1 MMTLK
6 TVAYTLLWLV
16 VAALPAYTANAATLR
31 DVRHIVIILKE
42 NHTFDNYF
50 GLFPGRRR
58 EYDGRARGQTRAA
71 HTSSRSTRERLAPQ
85 TRRRLARLR
94 QWTDG

>member
-50 GLFPGRRR
+50 GLFPGADGSTTGDARRH
-58 EYDGRARGQTRAA
+58 TVAA
-71 HTSSRSTRERLAPQ
+71 CASSRSTRERLAPQ
-85 TRRRLARLR
+85 ARRRFARLG

>member
-1 MMTLK
+1 MTLK
-6 TVAYTLLWLV
+6 TVAHTLLWLV

-50 GLFPGRRR
+50 GLFRGADGSTTGVHEGRL
-58 EYDGRARGQTRAA
+58 RAA
-71 HTSSRSTRERLAPQ
+71 HTSSRSTGERLAPQ
-85 TRRRLARLR
+85 TRRRLARLG